1 MDKVTETGS
10 GKACVG
16 ILKEIK
22 KKNGAIRYFCRR
34 LMKVTEHLAQ
44 AQKPIISL
52 EILPPAK
59 GKSIE
64 SIFQLLDPFREF
76 SPAFINVTYHRAEQV
91 FKRRPDGSFERV
103 EIRKRPGT
111 VGICA
116 AIMNRYGIDAVPHL
130 ICGGFSKEETEN
142 ALIDL
147 HYLGVNNVLA
157 LRGDAAGNEKFF
169 VPHPQGHHYANEL
182 VHQIVELNKG
192 RYIEDE
198 IMDGVKTDFCI
209 GVAGY
214 PEKHFESPNLD
225 TDLYYLKQKIDGGA
239 SYVTTQMFF
248 ENRHYYNYVKACR
261 EHGIEVPI
269 VPGLKPITSKRQL
282 TVIPSIFNVEVPI
295 ELTREMTAAKTEAAC
310 EQIGTEWLL
319 QQCRDLL
326 ANGAPV
332 LHFYTL
338 GKPHVVCN
346 VLKQLF

>member
-1 MDKVTETGS
+1 
-10 GKACVG
+10 
-16 ILKEIK
+16 
-22 KKNGAIRYFCRR
+22 
-34 LMKVTEHLAQ
+34 MKVTEHIAQ
-44 AQKPIISL
+44 ASKPIISL

-64 SIFQLLDPFREF
+64 SIFNLLDPFREF
-76 SPAFINVTYHRAEQV
+76 APAFINVTYHRSEQV

-169 VPHPQGHHYANEL
+169 VPHPKGHHYASDL
-182 VHQIVELNKG
+182 VQQIVQLNEG
-192 RYIEDE
+192 RYIEED
-198 IMDGVKTDFCI
+198 IIDGVKTDFCI

-214 PEKHFESPNLD
+214 PEKHCESPNMD
-225 TDLYYLKQKIDGGA
+225 TDLYYLKQKLDGGG
-239 SYVTTQMFF
+239 SYITTQMFF
-248 ENRHYYNYVKACR
+248 DNTHYYSYEKACR
-261 EHGIEVPI
+261 DYGIDVPI
-269 VPGLKPITSKRQL
+269 IPGLKPVTAKRQL
-282 TVIPSIFNVEVPI
+282 TVIPSIFNVDIPVD
-295 ELTREMTAAKTEAAC
+295 LTRAITSAKSEAAC

-319 QQCRDLL
+319 AQCKDLL
-326 ANGAPV
+326 AHGVPL

-338 GKPHVVCN
+338 GKPQVVIN